1 MNTVILTG
9 NVCSMFDNNTNIRL
23 TIADNYKDNT
33 DYITV
38 TLFNNQMEFARKYMK
53 VGDHIAIQGRIST
66 YKNNMGKEIMGIT
79 ANNISFEGYKNP
91 SKKAVE
97 ENTYSNVN
105 SIIANN
111 SVDSIP
117 RNDSVNSISEND
129 FEEWAK
135 WNMDNEGELPF

>member
-9 NVCSMFDNNTNIRL
+9 NVCSMFDNNSNIRL

-38 TLFNNQMEFARKYMK
+38 TLFNNQMEFARNYMK

-91 SKKAVE
+91 NKKE
-97 ENTYSNVN
+97 IEDT
-105 SIIANN
+105 
-111 SVDSIP
+111 IP
-117 RNDSVNSISEND
+117 ENDSLDSISEND
-129 FEEWAK
+129 FVK
-135 WNMDNEGELPF
+135 LGTLNIDDEGELPF

>member
-97 ENTYSNVN
+97 ENTFSSVN
-105 SIIANN
+105 NML
-111 SVDSIP
+111 
-117 RNDSVNSISEND
+117 RNDSVNSVSEND
-129 FEEWAK
+129 FVELGIL
-135 WNMDNEGELPF
+135 NTDDEGELPF

>member
-79 ANNISFEGYKNP
+79 ANNISFEGYRNPNKN
-91 SKKAVE
+91 A
-97 ENTYSNVN
+97 N
-105 SIIANN
+105 SATGNNNIN
-111 SVDSIP
+111 SV
-117 RNDSVNSISEND
+117 SEND
-129 FEEWAK
+129 FVELGIL
-135 WNMDNEGELPF
+135 NTDDEGKLPF

>member
-79 ANNISFEGYKNP
+79 ANNINFEGYRNP
-91 SKKAVE
+91 NKKE
-97 ENTYSNVN
+97 
-105 SIIANN
+105 
-111 SVDSIP
+111 
-117 RNDSVNSISEND
+117 SVNSVSEND
-129 FEEWAK
+129 FVELGIL
-135 WNMDNEGELPF
+135 NTDDEGELPF

>member
-38 TLFNNQMEFARKYMK
+38 TLFNNQMEFARKYIK
-53 VGDHIAIQGRIST
+53 VGDHISIQGRIST

-79 ANNISFEGYKNP
+79 ANNISFEGYRNP
-91 SKKAVE
+91 NK
-97 ENTYSNVN
+97 NVN
-105 SIIANN
+105 SVSGNNNVN
-111 SVDSIP
+111 SV
-117 RNDSVNSISEND
+117 SEND
-129 FEEWAK
+129 FVELGIL
-135 WNMDNEGELPF
+135 NTDDEGELPF

>member
-66 YKNNMGKEIMGIT
+66 YKNNMG
-79 ANNISFEGYKNP
+79 YRNP
-91 SKKAVE
+91 NK
-97 ENTYSNVN
+97 NVN
-105 SIIANN
+105 SVSGDNN
-111 SVDSIP
+111 
-117 RNDSVNSISEND
+117 VNNVSKND
-129 FEEWAK
+129 FVELGIL
-135 WNMDNEGELPF
+135 NIDDEGKLPF

>member
-79 ANNISFEGYKNP
+79 ANNISFEGYRNP
-91 SKKAVE
+91 NK
-97 ENTYSNVN
+97 NVN
-105 SIIANN
+105 SVSGDNN
-111 SVDSIP
+111 
-117 RNDSVNSISEND
+117 VNNVSKND
-129 FEEWAK
+129 FVELGIL
-135 WNMDNEGELPF
+135 NIDDEGKLPF

>member
-53 VGDHIAIQGRIST
+53 VGDHVAIQGRIST

-97 ENTYSNVN
+97 ENTFSSVN
-105 SIIANN
+105 
-111 SVDSIP
+111 DML
-117 RNDSVNSISEND
+117 RNDSVNSVSEND
-129 FEEWAK
+129 FVELGIWNMG
-135 WNMDNEGELPF
+135 NMDNEGELPF

>member
-9 NVCSMFDNNTNIRL
+9 NVCSMFDNNSNIRL

-38 TLFNNQMEFARKYMK
+38 TLFNNQMEFARNYIK

-79 ANNISFEGYKNP
+79 ANNISFEGYRNP
-91 SKKAVE
+91 NKKE
-97 ENTYSNVN
+97 IEDT
-105 SIIANN
+105 
-111 SVDSIP
+111 IP
-117 RNDSVNSISEND
+117 ENDSVDSISEND
-129 FEEWAK
+129 FVELGTLNIDDK
-135 WNMDNEGELPF
+135 GELPF

>member
-79 ANNISFEGYKNP
+79 ANNICFEGYRNP
-91 SKKAVE
+91 NKKEIEGRA
-97 ENTYSNVN
+97 N
-105 SIIANN
+105 S
-111 SVDSIP
+111 
-117 RNDSVNSISEND
+117 ND
-129 FEEWAK
+129 FVELGTL
-135 WNMDNEGELPF
+135 NIDDEGKLPF

>member
-79 ANNISFEGYKNP
+79 ANNISFEGYRNP
-91 SKKAVE
+91 NKKE
-97 ENTYSNVN
+97 
-105 SIIANN
+105 
-111 SVDSIP
+111 SVDSI
-117 RNDSVNSISEND
+117 SVND
-129 FEEWAK
+129 FVELGTL
-135 WNMDNEGELPF
+135 NIDDEGKLPF

>member
-79 ANNISFEGYKNP
+79 ANNISFEGYRNP
-91 SKKAVE
+91 NKKEIE
-97 ENTYSNVN
+97 ENTNSNVN
-105 SIIANN
+105 S
-111 SVDSIP
+111 V
-117 RNDSVNSISEND
+117 SEND
-129 FEEWAK
+129 FVELGIL
-135 WNMDNEGELPF
+135 NTDDEGELPF

>member
-79 ANNISFEGYKNP
+79 ANNISFEGYRNP
-91 SKKAVE
+91 NKKE
-97 ENTYSNVN
+97 SVN
-105 SIIANN
+105 SI
-111 SVDSIP
+111 P
-117 RNDSVNSISEND
+117 GNDSVDSISEND
-129 FEEWAK
+129 FVELGIL
-135 WNMDNEGELPF
+135 NTDDEGKLPF

>member
-23 TIADNYKDNT
+23 TIADNYKENT

-66 YKNNMGKEIMGIT
+66 YKNNMGKETMGIT
-79 ANNISFEGYKNP
+79 ANNISFEGYRNP
-91 SKKAVE
+91 NK
-97 ENTYSNVN
+97 NVN
-105 SIIANN
+105 SDTGNNNIN
-111 SVDSIP
+111 SV
-117 RNDSVNSISEND
+117 SEND
-129 FEEWAK
+129 FVELGIL
-135 WNMDNEGELPF
+135 NTDDEGKLPF

>member
-97 ENTYSNVN
+97 ENTFSSVN
-105 SIIANN
+105 NML
-111 SVDSIP
+111 
-117 RNDSVNSISEND
+117 RNDSVDSVSEND
-129 FEEWAK
+129 FVELGIL
-135 WNMDNEGELPF
+135 NTDDEGKLPF

>member
-33 DYITV
+33 DYITI

-79 ANNISFEGYKNP
+79 ANNISFEGYRNP
-91 SKKAVE
+91 NK
-97 ENTYSNVN
+97 NVN
-105 SIIANN
+105 SVSGDNNVN
-111 SVDSIP
+111 SV
-117 RNDSVNSISEND
+117 SENGFVKLGILNID
-129 FEEWAK
+129 DER
-135 WNMDNEGELPF
+135 ELPF